1 MSSDSHYDPEVTNK
15 WYWDGPDSPHEK
27 AHRPGDIAGVNEQ
40 IKQANEDAEAIS
52 IARRLIAEKQKEMFN
67 DLVSKNEYQTIDSI
81 NDYQNRITQFAI
93 YPAEHAITY
102 LALGLASEAGEVAG
116 KVKKVIRDSS
126 NVFDDDAKLA
136 ILAEI
141 GDVLW
146 YASMLATEIGID
158 MSDILAENYYK
169 LEFRARRGMLKGS
182 GDNR

>member
-1 MSSDSHYDPEVTNK
+1 MSSDGNHDPEVTNK

-27 AHRPGDIAGVNEQ
+27 AHHPADIAGVDEQ
-40 IKQANEDAEAIS
+40 INKPNQDAEAIA
-52 IARRLIAEKQKEMFN
+52 IARRLIAEKEKNMLN
-67 DLVSKNEYQTIDSI
+67 DLVSNNEYRTIDSI

-146 YASMLATEIGID
+146 YASMLATEIGVD
-158 MSDILAENYYK
+158 MSDVLAENYYK
-169 LEFRARRGMLKGS
+169 LEFRAQRGMLKGS